1 MPTDL
6 GWAAHPLD
14 GMWCFLMHL
23 APDHILLHDRIC
35 FCRYSKHGIGSTS
48 SSSLQAPGSLASS
61 MTNVS
66 SLQVTSKYGRG
77 MGGTGLPGAGAAV
90 AANSSRKHVGNY
102 VSPYAQRR

>member
-1 MPTDL
+1 L
-6 GWAAHPLD
+6 F
-14 GMWCFLMHL
+14 C
-23 APDHILLHDRIC
+23 I
-35 FCRYSKHGIGSTS
+35 CRYSKRGIGSTS

-77 MGGTGLPGAGAAV
+77 MGGTGVAGAGAGV
-90 AANSSRKHVGNY
+90 TANSSRKHVGTY